1 MDKCQWKETKME
13 SELIQP
19 EDWRPRTVGIR
30 HRKVKKIKGNIQ
42 EQTGTSKV
50 KFDKELSQENQKGV
64 RIPEMKTRARNKKG
78 EEDARITARKLGKV
92 RKE

>member
-1 MDKCQWKETKME
+1 MDERQWKETKTE

-19 EDWRPRTVGIR
+19 EDWRPGTVGIR

-50 KFDKELSQENQKGV
+50 KFDKENQKGV
-64 RIPEMKTRARNKKG
+64 RSPEMKTRARNKKG